1 MVKYWDMADKLI
13 NKLIQEAI
21 EDAQNTKSLWPDTYI
36 NKDTG
41 KVYKP
46 HTPEEEEALY
56 NDKPPYVLVKAGEG
70 SGKSVFLIIKVLNR
84 LRRGMDGAI
93 ISPNLPHFKRSLFP
107 ELLRWLPREVVIEE
121 HQRYF
126 HPSWTPH
133 TSFYIVVRNEIGGYS
148 KLLCTG
154 GDNPIHLEGPNLNFC
169 GIDELRGFDNDEIL
183 KVMSG
188 RIRVPGPNGEPPQL
202 IVASTPAMH
211 FMFDY
216 FGPEKPED
224 EQDEY
229 RNFKRQSRVVT
240 LKTEDNLG
248 NIDEQYIETRGAT
261 LTEAQ
266 KQVRLY
272 GEWQDE
278 GGTNRFLEDI
288 LFWDSLKD
296 PTLPLLRT
304 RNDPNRDFSDV
315 LVLAA
320 DGSVKRDHF
329 ALIGVTR
336 HPRNRKDIAV
346 RIVKSWIPKA
356 GTKLDFVGSEK
367 LPGPELF
374 IKKLCETYNVVCLV
388 YDEYQLHQMMTGLMK
403 QGIVWTKEFSQ
414 NAPRLLADQNLYDL
428 IIQKKIFHDGNKD
441 LRLHMHNA
449 DCVIDEASHK
459 RRIVKRADSLKIDL
473 SVACSMSAY
482 ESMRL
487 NL

>member
-1 MVKYWDMADKLI
+1 MADKLI
-13 NKLIQEAI
+13 NQLLQQVI
-21 EDAQNTKSLWPDTYI
+21 EDAQNTKSLWPDQYI
-36 NKDTG
+36 NKQTG
-41 KVYKP
+41 KIYKP
-46 HTPEEEEALY
+46 HTLDEEIALY
-56 NDKPPYVLVKAGEG
+56 SDTPRYVLVKAGEG
-70 SGKSVFLIIKVLNR
+70 AGKSVFLVIKVLNR

-133 TSFYIVVRNEIGGYS
+133 TSFYIVVKNEVGGYS

-154 GDNPIHLEGPNLNFC
+154 GDNPIHLEGPNLSFV
-169 GIDELRGFDNDEIL
+169 GIDELRGFDSDEIL

-188 RIRVPGPNGEPPQL
+188 RIRINGPKGEPPQM
-202 IVASTPAMH
+202 IIASTPAMH

-229 RNFKRQSRVVT
+229 RDFKRQSLVVT
-240 LKTEDNLG
+240 LKTSDNLG
-248 NIDEQYIETRGAT
+248 NVDQEYIEARGAT

-272 GEWQDE
+272 GEWADE

-288 LFWDSLKD
+288 IFWDTLKQN
-296 PTLPLLRT
+296 LPPLRLK
-304 RNDPNRDFSDV
+304 NDPKRDFSDI

-329 ALIGVTR
+329 ALVGVTR
-336 HPRNRKDIAV
+336 HPQNRKEIAV
-346 RIVKSWIPKA
+346 RVVKSWIPKS
-356 GTKLDFVGSEK
+356 GQKLDFVGSEQ
-367 LPGPELF
+367 LPGPELY
-374 IKKLCETYNVVCLV
+374 IKKLCEMYNVVCVV
-388 YDEYQLHQMMTGLMK
+388 YDEYQLHQMMTNLLKG
-403 QGIVWTKEFSQ
+403 GFVWTKEFSQ

-428 IIQKKIFHDGNKD
+428 ILQKKIFHDGNKD
-441 LRLHMHNA
+441 LRMHIHNA

-473 SVACSMSAY
+473 AVATSMSAY
-482 ESMRL
+482 ESLRL